1 MNVRVCSGSL
11 RYSVAPSVEDS
22 VRLGVEW
29 RIFVI

>member
-1 MNVRVCSGSL
+1 MYVSL
-11 RYSVAPSVEDS
+11 FGFTRYSVAPSVEDS